1 MRTNKQIIEQMN
13 KRNLEIIAL
22 CAKGPLKVADI
33 CKAMNVDRSV
43 VGYNIIKLR
52 EDGYIACEGAR
63 NAIYRATGKEYVPL
77 LGRAESKWARR
88 KSIMEFC
95 VDNPCSVSKLA
106 ERHKVSPNV
115 VKIDIYHLIDME
127 IMAVDREYDSKTQA
141 PTTYKTVQIKNVK
154 SESVIRSSQFIGLTD
169 HLKRMMGVNE
179 SIPTGGKVYKNM
191 DKQCP
196 VTPLR
201 KMNYAWQGYQ
211 SGLEA
216 A

>member
-1 MRTNKQIIEQMN
+1 
-13 KRNLEIIAL
+13 
-22 CAKGPLKVADI
+22 
-33 CKAMNVDRSV
+33 
-43 VGYNIIKLR
+43 
-52 EDGYIACEGAR
+52 
-63 NAIYRATGKEYVPL
+63 
-77 LGRAESKWARR
+77 
-88 KSIMEFC
+88 
-95 VDNPCSVSKLA
+95 
-106 ERHKVSPNV
+106 
-115 VKIDIYHLIDME
+115 ME